1 MLAISRVDKAVKACS
16 LAYEGELDNGKSD
29 VE

>member
-1 MLAISRVDKAVKACS
+1 MFAISRVDKAVKAYG
-16 LAYEGELDNGKSD
+16 LAYEGELDNVKSD